1 MELSAESVLAL
12 APDAASAKAAT
23 GLLKPGNWPTLGAN
37 DAAVWGEC
45 QGSGSKP
52 YQTQVDL
59 SGPTFKCSCP
69 SRKFPCKHGLA
80 LLLLKAK
87 DASLFKSDTP
97 PAWVTEWLG
106 ARTERTQ
113 KKEDKQREKIAAASA
128 EPTAAALKSMAQRW
142 KQIEAGVGELQQWL
156 LDQVARGLGG
166 LGPQSRREWQTMAA
180 RLVDAKAPGLGQRLN
195 HAADGLMQG
204 ADWPENTLRRLG
216 LLQLACEAVSRR
228 GSLSEGALTDLRITL
243 GWPLEK
249 ETVLA
254 QSPGVP
260 DRWQVIGLIQ
270 EERDNNMHERR
281 VWLRGQRSGQYAL
294 LLEHA
299 FAGRGFEQSWVC
311 PSVHEATLAFYP
323 GAAPLRALV
332 VSGAA
337 ETAPVAAPLPGLAP
351 VAEQVPSETPGA
363 GTAASTETRLGT
375 HDTALAAAPAAAVAH
390 TEPAAPL
397 DSSPEHAWTT
407 LARRIAANPWIPLHP
422 LQCHG
427 ATPWREGDSFGLDWA
442 GKHLPLTLSES
453 QGWALLALSGGGPLS
468 VMGEWN
474 GEALRPLSASSPE
487 GVWNWSAL

>member
-97 PAWVTEWLG
+97 PAWVNEWLG
-106 ARTERTQ
+106 ARTERAQ
-113 KKEDKQREKIAAASA
+113 KKEDKQREKIVAASA
-128 EPTAAALKSMAQRW
+128 EPTAAALKNIEQRW
-142 KQIEAGVGELQQWL
+142 KQIDAGVGELQQWL
-156 LDQVARGLGG
+156 LDQVARGLGSV
-166 LGPQSRREWQTMAA
+166 GPGSRSAWQAMGA
-180 RLVDAKAPGLGQRLN
+180 RLVDAKAPGLGQRLI

-204 ADWPENTLRRLG
+204 SDWPEKTLRRLG

-228 GSLSEGALTDLRITL
+228 GSLSEGVLTDLRVTL

-254 QSPGVP
+254 QSPGVQ

-281 VWLRGQRSGQYAL
+281 VWLRGQQSGQYAL

-299 FAGRGFEQSWVC
+299 FAGRGFEQSWLC
-311 PSVHEATLAFYP
+311 HSVHQATLAFYP

-332 VSGAA
+332 VSSTA
-337 ETAPVAAPLPGLAP
+337 EIAPPPEPA
-351 VAEQVPSETPGA
+351 TPGKPD
-363 GTAASTETRLGT
+363 AAADSPEQAWI
-375 HDTALAAAPAAAVAH
+375 ALAQ
-390 TEPAAPL
+390 
-397 DSSPEHAWTT
+397 
-407 LARRIAANPWIPLHP
+407 RIAANPWIPLHP
-422 LQCHG
+422 LQCHD
-427 ATPWREGDSFGLDWA
+427 ATPWRDGDSFGLDWA
-442 GKHLPLTLSES
+442 GKHLPLTLSEA
-453 QGWALLALSGGGPLS
+453 QGWALLALSGGAPLS

-474 GEALRPLSASSPE
+474 GEMLRPLSASSPE
-487 GVWNWSAL
+487 GVWNWSAA

>member
-23 GLLKPGNWPTLGAN
+23 GLLKPGKWPTLGAN

-97 PAWVTEWLG
+97 PAWVNEWLG
-106 ARTERTQ
+106 ARTERAQ
-113 KKEDKQREKIAAASA
+113 KKEDKQREKIVAASA

-142 KQIEAGVGELQQWL
+142 KQIDAGVAELQQWL
-156 LDQVARGLGG
+156 LDQVSRGLGS
-166 LGPQSRREWQTMAA
+166 LNPQSRREWQTMAA

-195 HAADGLMQG
+195 NAAEGLMQG
-204 ADWPENTLRRLG
+204 ADWPEQTLRRLG
-216 LLQLACEAVSRR
+216 LLQLACEAISRR
-228 GSLSEGALTDLRITL
+228 DSLSEGALTDLRITL

-281 VWLRGQRSGQYAL
+281 VWLRGQQSGQYAL

-311 PSVHEATLAFYP
+311 HSVHQVTLAFYP

-332 VSGAA
+332 VSSGAA
-337 ETAPVAAPLPGLAP
+337 ETAPDHA
-351 VAEQVPSETPGA
+351 T
-363 GTAASTETRLGT
+363 
-375 HDTALAAAPAAAVAH
+375 
-390 TEPAAPL
+390 PAAPL
-397 DSSPEHAWTT
+397 DSSPEHAWTA
-407 LARRIAANPWIPLHP
+407 LAQRIAANPWIPLHP
-422 LQCHG
+422 LHCHG
-427 ATPWREGDSFGLDWA
+427 AIPSRDGDGFGLSWA
-442 GKHLPLTLSES
+442 GKHLPLTLNET
-453 QGWALLALSGGGPLS
+453 QGWALLALSGGTPLS

>member
-37 DAAVWGEC
+37 PAAVWGEC

-97 PAWVTEWLG
+97 PAWVAEWLG
-106 ARTERTQ
+106 ARTERAQ

-128 EPTAAALKSMAQRW
+128 EPTAAALKSIEQRW
-142 KQIEAGVGELQQWL
+142 KQIDAGVAELQQWL
-156 LDQVARGLGG
+156 LDQVSRGLGS
-166 LGPQSRREWQTMAA
+166 LSPQSRREWQTMAA

-204 ADWPENTLRRLG
+204 ADWPEKTLRRLG

-228 GSLSEGALTDLRITL
+228 GSLSEEALTDLRVTL

-254 QSPGVP
+254 HSPGVQ

-281 VWLRGQRSGQYAL
+281 VWLRGEHSGRYAL
-294 LLEHA
+294 LLDHA

-311 PSVHEATLAFYP
+311 PSVHQATLAFYP

-332 VSGAA
+332 VSSTA
-337 ETAPVAAPLPGLAP
+337 ETGSASVPAATLASASEPAPAAPVP
-351 VAEQVPSETPGA
+351 
-363 GTAASTETRLGT
+363 
-375 HDTALAAAPAAAVAH
+375 AAPAA
-390 TEPAAPL
+390 P
-397 DSSPEHAWTT
+397 SPEQAWTA
-407 LARRIAANPWIPLHP
+407 LAQRIAANPWIPLHP

-427 ATPWREGDSFGLDWA
+427 ATPWREGDRFILDWA
-442 GKHLPLTLSES
+442 GRQLPLTLSETH
-453 QGWALLALSGGGPLS
+453 GWALLALSGGAPLS

-474 GEALRPLSASSPE
+474 GESLRPLSASSPE